1 MITLSTQDLIQLVA
15 TNPKDAKTL
24 VKALATPPSAQET
37 PASSLK
43 TAPNTIETLL
53 QSLASKEITP
63 SNIKHTLEQ
72 SSWFKNA
79 PSLPNQLQ
87 TLATLTHNI
96 PQLKPFSQ
104 ALQSFLKEIP
114 HSPPKE
120 QLARSGV
127 FLENTL
133 RAQAAPLEK
142 GAPLT
147 QALHVLRQTL
157 LALPLPHSTKAALQ
171 VQFAPLENPAPK
183 AQPSNLLHPLLKT
196 SEAALSATTAP
207 KRPLF
212 ALASTVHGLEK
223 ALQAQPQEAAKTLL
237 SYPEHTRPHTIK
249 TPLQE
254 PLRALV
260 QTALKQLKHDP
271 LPLPHPQT
279 KNPAT
284 VHQQVAQARTRAIG
298 LLETLLQKPITHSF
312 APVFQ
317 TKTAS
322 LVPLQNST
330 TKEAPALKPLHV
342 TPLATPV
349 EHTQKT
355 PQTLLHVSPKMP
367 FVAPETV
374 AVNTWIS
381 TPPLPATSSLL
392 EGNTSTQ
399 YLLERAVASLKTLI
413 TLLDAPTLALP
424 KTLEQ
429 AKQAFALVKNLTTQP
444 NTPDASSLPDVK
456 KTLLSL
462 KHAAQETSQ
471 PAQVQHLVAKSL
483 AHIEMHQLYSYATHS
498 AHTYFPYLWEGLQGG
513 NVMMQKKEEVLYC
526 QIDLEFQRFQNV
538 HILLS
543 LAKERYVS
551 LSIALENPTLKER
564 ISTHIQE
571 LRLML
576 IGAGLTPSSIA
587 VLPYEKREV
596 LEKHTLEDDFGIN
609 FTV

>member
-1 MITLSTQDLIQLVA
+1 MITLSTQDLMQLVA
-15 TNPKDAKTL
+15 NNPKEAKAL
-24 VKALATPPSAQET
+24 VKALATPPSAQESL
-37 PASSLK
+37 ASSLK

-53 QSLASKEITP
+53 QSLASKEIAP
-63 SNIKHTLEQ
+63 AQIKHTLEQ
-72 SSWFKNA
+72 ASWFKHA

-87 TLATLTHNI
+87 TLATLTHDI

-104 ALQSFLKEIP
+104 ALESFLKEIP

-133 RAQAAPLEK
+133 RIQAAPLEK
-142 GAPLT
+142 EAPLT
-147 QALHVLRQTL
+147 QALHALRQTL

-171 VQFAPLENPAPK
+171 AQFAPLENPTPK

-196 SEAALSATTAP
+196 SEAALSTTTAP

-212 ALASTVHGLEK
+212 ALASTAHGLEK
-223 ALQAQPQEAAKTLL
+223 ALQTQPQEAAKTLL

-284 VHQQVAQARTRAIG
+284 VHQQVAQTRTRAIG